1 MTKAQQDIL
10 RKKRVLEHAERIGNI
25 RKTCR
30 YFGVSRSGF
39 YRWKQAYETY
49 GDEGLVNKKPCPVNL
64 KLRTAPEIVEK
75 VLYLRRTYHLGPI
88 RIVWYLERYHGM
100 KISDAGVYRILRRN
114 GLNRL
119 PRRVGRRALHTHRY
133 AKQVPGHHVQVDV
146 TFLTLK
152 GKDGRNIRRF
162 QYTAID
168 DATRIRALKVYR
180 RHTQQNA
187 IDFIDSVVEKFPF
200 RIHTIRT
207 DRGHEFQ
214 ALFHWHVADK
224 GMRHVYIKPRTPQ
237 LNGKVERSHRTD
249 KQEFYQLLTYKGNV
263 DLEKKLAEWEN
274 FYNYHRPHGA
284 FSGGTPYEALRER
297 LQ

>member
-1 MTKAQQDIL
+1 MTKAQRDIL

-25 RKTCR
+25 RRTCR
-30 YFGVSRSGF
+30 YFGVARSAF
-39 YRWKQAYETY
+39 YLWKQAYETY

-75 VLYLRRTYHLGPI
+75 VLYLRRTYDLGPI
-88 RIVWYLERYHGM
+88 SSVWYLERYHGM
-100 KISDAGVYRILRRN
+100 KISDAGVYRVLRRS

-119 PRRVGRRALHTHRY
+119 PRRVGRRAVHTHRY

-187 IDFIDSVVEKFPF
+187 IHFIDSVVEKFPF

-249 KQEFYQLLTYKGNV
+249 KQEFYQLLTYKGDV
-263 DLEKKLAEWEN
+263 DLGKKLAEWEN

-284 FSGGTPYEALRER
+284 FSGRTPYEALRER